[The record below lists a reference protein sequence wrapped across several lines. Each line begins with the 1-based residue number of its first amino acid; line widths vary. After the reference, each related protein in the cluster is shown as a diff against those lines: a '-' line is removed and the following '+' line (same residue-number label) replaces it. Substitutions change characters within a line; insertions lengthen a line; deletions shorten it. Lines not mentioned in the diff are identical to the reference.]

1 MEVIIVFAKLCEKLI
16 VEEVKLVLFMN
27 GKVSLQVFN
36 EIHTNLYQ
44 NCKKIENLKLL
55 VI

>member
-27 GKVSLQVFN
+27 GKVSLQVFK
-36 EIHTNLYQ
+36 IIGNLR
-44 NCKKIENLKLL
+44 IWEMTHFM
-55 VI
+55 